1 MSDLSNAPLEPAIE
15 TKIREAFDAQAFMT
29 TIGAEVVDVALGRA
43 EILAPLGTDFLQ
55 HNGVGHAGLTFAL
68 GDTAAGFAAAT
79 TMTLEGNVLTTE
91 MKINLL
97 APAAGQR
104 LRAIGRVIKPGKRL
118 IVAQADVYSE
128 TEGQDPI
135 HIAILM
141 GTMVAARPKA

>member
-1 MSDLSNAPLEPAIE
+1 MFSDTFPPLDPKVDA
-15 TKIREAFDAQAFMT
+15 KIRAAFDAQAFMR
-29 TIGAEVVDVALGRA
+29 TIGAEVETVALGQTV
-43 EILAPLGTDFLQ
+43 ISAPLGDDFLQ

-79 TMTLEGNVLTTE
+79 TMPMDGNVLTTE

-104 LRAIGRVIKPGKRL
+104 LRAVGRVIKPGKRL

-128 TEGQDPI
+128 TDGQDPV
-135 HIAILM
+135 HIAVLM
-141 GTMVAARPKA
+141 GTMVAALPKT